1 MVLRTIKYNDKNA
14 IVRVYT
20 DMHGVMAFL
29 LPQGSGKVARQRR
42 ALFQPLSLV
51 EIVADIRHG
60 RDLYSIKEARCL
72 HPLHSLHTD
81 PVKNAVALFVTELLS
96 AVIVEQERNPALFSF
111 CGRWCF
117 STGQMTALPIST
129 SASFIIWVCLS
140 GSSPTATRIVQD
152 ACLIWRAA
160 SFPAAVLCMGI
171 MSKEWRRRRSIGFR
185 ASRMPTCTC
194 SASTAGSATGCCS

>member
-1 MVLRTIKYNDKNA
+1 MCTFGVEFIHFAMIEKLQGVVLRTIKYNDKNA

-29 LPQGSGKVARQRR
+29 LPQGNGKVARQRR

-51 EIVADIRHG
+51 EIVADIRQG

-111 CGRWCF
+111 VAGSVVFLDRAND
-117 STGQMTALPIST
+117 GIANST

-140 GSSPTATRIVQD
+140 ESSPTATRIVRD

-160 SFPAAVLCMGI
+160 SFQAAVLCMGI
-171 MSKEWRRRRSIGFR
+171 M
-185 ASRMPTCTC
+185 
-194 SASTAGSATGCCS
+194 

>member
-1 MVLRTIKYNDKNA
+1 MCTFGVEFIHFAMIEKLQGVVLRTIKYNDKNA

-20 DMHGVMAFL
+20 DMHGVIAFL
-29 LPQGSGKVARQRR
+29 LPQGNGKVARQRR

-51 EIVADIRHG
+51 EIVADIRQG

-111 CGRWCF
+111 
-117 STGQMTALPIST
+117 
-129 SASFIIWVCLS
+129 V
-140 GSSPTATRIVQD
+140 
-152 ACLIWRAA
+152 
-160 SFPAAVLCMGI
+160 
-171 MSKEWRRRRSIGFR
+171 
-185 ASRMPTCTC
+185 
-194 SASTAGSATGCCS
+194 AGSVVFLDRANDGIANFINIIRINKI

>member
-1 MVLRTIKYNDKNA
+1 MCTFGVEFIHFAMIEKLQGVVLRTIKYNDKNA

-29 LPQGSGKVARQRR
+29 LPQGNGKVARQRR

-51 EIVADIRHG
+51 EIVADIRQG

-96 AVIVEQERNPALFSF
+96 AVIVEQERNPALPDPGEET
-111 CGRWCF
+111 CPHREAAAAA
-117 STGQMTALPIST
+117 TTA
-129 SASFIIWVCLS
+129 
-140 GSSPTATRIVQD
+140 SS
-152 ACLIWRAA
+152 
-160 SFPAAVLCMGI
+160 
-171 MSKEWRRRRSIGFR
+171 RSR
-185 ASRMPTCTC
+185 ASPRARYC
-194 SASTAGSATGCCS
+194 SASSCGATVRGR